1 MKSVFVIPSWYPSE
15 IDPVSGI
22 FIKNQV
28 EAIRR
33 YTDYIPIVAL
43 WGQCDENL
51 PLNRLGRLLPWLR
64 NYQKQ
69 ENSKRFVESGVSY
82 IFHKT
87 FSWSHRLPFGGAE
100 RILDSVRRSLK
111 QAIDQSG
118 RIDLIHAYVSY
129 PAGFIAS
136 VLSRETGIPYMITEF
151 MGPFPFPVHCER
163 SGRPRKEIRDALI
176 GSHRN
181 IVLSEYLRHRFVELG
196 FDEPTIIPFSV
207 NTELFAVDRKA
218 NDIIEVVTCSRMV
231 VQKGVFDLLQA
242 FEAAV
247 KVNPRL
253 RLTMIG
259 DGEALPDL
267 KRLTDKK
274 GLSARLR
281 FTGALNNRE
290 VAKIFSKS
298 HFFVLA
304 SHFDT
309 FGVVFIEALSSG
321 LPIVGTKC
329 GGPES
334 FIGNQHGLLVNVTDI
349 AQLSDALVEM
359 AANYEKYD
367 GQKIRQYAIDCFS
380 EQAVSTAVTKQYDA
394 ILSY

>member
-1 MKSVFVIPSWYPSE
+1 
-15 IDPVSGI
+15 
-22 FIKNQV
+22 
-28 EAIRR
+28 
-33 YTDYIPIVAL
+33 
-43 WGQCDENL
+43 
-51 PLNRLGRLLPWLR
+51 
-64 NYQKQ
+64 
-69 ENSKRFVESGVSY
+69 
-82 IFHKT
+82 
-87 FSWSHRLPFGGAE
+87 
-100 RILDSVRRSLK
+100 
-111 QAIDQSG
+111 
-118 RIDLIHAYVSY
+118 
-129 PAGFIAS
+129 
-136 VLSRETGIPYMITEF
+136 
-151 MGPFPFPVHCER
+151 
-163 SGRPRKEIRDALI
+163 
-176 GSHRN
+176 
-181 IVLSEYLRHRFVELG
+181 
-196 FDEPTIIPFSV
+196 
-207 NTELFAVDRKA
+207 
-218 NDIIEVVTCSRMV
+218 MV
-231 VQKGVFDLLQA
+231 VQKGVFDLLEA

-309 FGVVFIEALSSG
+309 FGVVFIEALSAG

-334 FIGNQHGLLVNVTDI
+334 FIGKQQGLLVNAKDI

-359 AANYEKYD
+359 ATNYEKYD
-367 GQKIRQYAIDCFS
+367 GEKIRQYAIDCFS
-380 EQAVSTAVTKQYDA
+380 EQAVSNTVTKQYDA
-394 ILSY
+394 ILSN